1 MGIKGCKHGDVC
13 DQPFFRSI
21 DFDKLEKKQ
30 MIAPFKP
37 KVVSVSFDHLSIV
50 LTYKKL
56 IINPYKL
63 SSLEKYFFGLQRH
76 PMDVSN
82 FDSAFTQDDAL
93 LTPVD
98 PEFLLAVEQEQFKG
112 FSFTNPNYTLPQ

>member
-1 MGIKGCKHGDVC
+1 MIK
-13 DQPFFRSI
+13 
-21 DFDKLEKKQ
+21 
-30 MIAPFKP
+30 
-37 KVVSVSFDHLSIV
+37 
-50 LTYKKL
+50 LTVIHIIPL
-56 IINPYKL
+56 ILAYDLYYNV
-63 SSLEKYFFGLQRH
+63 FQRH

-98 PEFLLAVEQEQFKG
+98 PEFLETVEQQQFKG

>member
-1 MGIKGCKHGDVC
+1 MN
-13 DQPFFRSI
+13 F
-21 DFDKLEKKQ
+21 
-30 MIAPFKP
+30 
-37 KVVSVSFDHLSIV
+37 
-50 LTYKKL
+50 
-56 IINPYKL
+56 
-63 SSLEKYFFGLQRH
+63 QRH

-98 PEFLLAVEQEQFKG
+98 PDFLETVEQQQFKG